1 MLNQEQI
8 HKILTE
14 EYGMLYKKAKYDDQ
28 HLYFVESKLF
38 GENGLDQLKSER
50 GNFLVYQ
57 NRIEDKPFIL
67 IFNELAVEIGLY
79 YLDCWGATFDNCE
92 INRAGE
98 NWIDVLT
105 ESSLRK
111 LAADTIYKVKMEENK
126 KELEKVQDDFK

>member
-8 HKILTE
+8 HRILTE
-14 EYGMLYKKAKYDDQ
+14 EYGMLCKKTKYDDQ
-28 HLYFVESKLF
+28 YLYFVESKLF
-38 GENGLDQLKSER
+38 GENGLDQIKSER

-92 INRAGE
+92 INRDGE
-98 NWIDVLT
+98 KWIDVLT
-105 ESSLRK
+105 EDGLRK